1 MVFHG
6 KTSINVIFLARVL
19 LYIFIMVVGKT
30 SFHVFKINRNKLIFE
45 RVFDYI
51 QLYQTDITAQ
61 GFLLFFVVGR
71 LPK

>member
-19 LYIFIMVVGKT
+19 LCIFIMVVGKT
-30 SFHVFKINRNKLIFE
+30 SFHVFKINRNRLIFE

>member
-6 KTSINVIFLARVL
+6 KTSINVIFLARAL
-19 LYIFIMVVGKT
+19 LCIFIMVVGKT
-30 SFHVFKINRNKLIFE
+30 SFHVFKINRNRLIFE

>member
-19 LYIFIMVVGKT
+19 LCIFIMVVGKT